1 MLGFLGCPVRS
12 TEFFAQIWNQRIEGL
27 PIQKV
32 ANNKFFKSLT
42 VLQVHPQLKSAQSRL
57 NC

>member
-1 MLGFLGCPVRS
+1 MVFLAVQS
-12 TEFFAQIWNQRIEGL
+12 EALNFFAQIWNHRTEGL
-27 PIQKV
+27 PIEKV
-32 ANNKFFKSLT
+32 ANDEFFKSLT